1 MNVQL
6 LDHVTLNTRHLDE
19 CIRFYSEVLGMEN
32 GPRPDFGFPGAW
44 MYLEGRPVVHIMA
57 MDNARGGTSG
67 PIDHIAFSYENIAPE
82 LDRMKAA
89 GVTIV
94 QPIADRPDGVKSFFI
109 AGPDAVSIEI
119 VEAKPIPDGLWR

>member
-6 LDHVTLNTRHLDE
+6 LDHVTLNTRHLDD

-67 PIDHIAFSYENIAPE
+67 PIDHIAFRCKGFDEVKQRLLE
-82 LDRMKAA
+82 A
-89 GVTIV
+89 GYTPGQNVV
-94 QPIADRPDGVKSFFI
+94 ADFKIKQLYIDDPDGVKIELNFI
-109 AGPDAVSIEI
+109 GE
-119 VEAKPIPDGLWR
+119 